1 MMKPSAGLSAT
12 LLFVVGT
19 TPLSALFAQPAPQTP
34 RTVWDGVYTSA
45 QAARGEAEYNRY
57 CSSCHMPDLLGN
69 PTHPPGQPPT
79 RTFTGVRSGTP
90 PLRGAQ
96 FVANWTGLT
105 LSDLFTRNRVSMPQA
120 APGSLSR
127 QQNADILAYILSQ
140 NGYPAGT
147 TELPRDDAP
156 LAEFRIVQ

>member
-1 MMKPSAGLSAT
+1 
-12 LLFVVGT
+12 
-19 TPLSALFAQPAPQTP
+19 
-34 RTVWDGVYTSA
+34 
-45 QAARGEAEYNRY
+45 
-57 CSSCHMPDLLGN
+57 MPDLLGN
-69 PTHPPGQPPT
+69 PTHPPGPPPT
-79 RTFTGVRSGTP
+79 GTFTGVRSGSP

-105 LSDLFTRNRVSMPQA
+105 LSDLFTRNRVSMPQE

-140 NGYPAGT
+140 NGYPAGQ